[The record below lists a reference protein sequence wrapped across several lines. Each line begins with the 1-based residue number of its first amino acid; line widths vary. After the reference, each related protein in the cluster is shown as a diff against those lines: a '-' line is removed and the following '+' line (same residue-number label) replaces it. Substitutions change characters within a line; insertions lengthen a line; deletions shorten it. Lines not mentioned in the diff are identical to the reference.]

1 LLLLQTPGL
10 AECEVGRLL
19 KFRYDS
25 GAYQLNLRL
34 RTDIRGFLRSSFFAG
49 SAFLL
54 FFTGFAVGFMIL
66 FFIPAR
72 TWQAKCNSRAK
83 TCLTCLTQIKPLK
96 GKFAVRFTPT
106 HAGCGIFEISIE
118 LFNAYIP
125 AGLAPLLA
133 VKIH

>member
-1 LLLLQTPGL
+1 MRKGCIPKRKGRRSWDGGPSGLLLLQTPGL

-54 FFTGFAVGFMIL
+54 FFTGLAVGFMIL
-66 FFIPAR
+66 FFIPAQ

-83 TCLTCLTQIKPLK
+83 TCSHSLD
-96 GKFAVRFTPT
+96 
-106 HAGCGIFEISIE
+106 S
-118 LFNAYIP
+118 N
-125 AGLAPLLA
+125 
-133 VKIH
+133 